1 MSSTQKT
8 VVVIEDEPEAA
19 ELFSEMMRVSGFRVV
34 KLSSSTPAMETILT
48 EKPDV
53 VLLDVMMPDIS
64 GLEVLSYMRREPSL
78 KNIPVVVIS
87 AKGMPAD
94 IRTAMDAGAT
104 LYLTKPVGFLELK
117 QAVDNALQGSA

>member
-1 MSSTQKT
+1 MSANQKT
-8 VVVIEDEPEAA
+8 VIVIEDEPEAA

-34 KLSSSTPAMETILT
+34 KLSSSTPAMETILN

-64 GLEVLSYMRREPSL
+64 GLEVLNYMRREPSL
-78 KNIPVVVIS
+78 ENIPVVVIS

-94 IRTAMDAGAT
+94 IRSAMDAGAT

-117 QAVDNALQGSA
+117 QAVDSALQGSA